1 MSRVG
6 GRVPDGIAPHPA
18 ETLAEFKDSFFY
30 GTRSNLNAKF
40 LASLSPEEAG
50 DVIADLIAGVGHLL
64 DNGDA
69 APLIAQFIAAQQL
82 AYAPR
87 AGATER
93 FTYDDR
99 VVAPLS
105 KPLSECRVAL
115 VTSSGHFVNGD
126 DPQPFGIADMTQ
138 AEAEARIGEFLR
150 EPPTLSSIPTD
161 VAVSDIRVRHGGY
174 PIDAVRA
181 DHQVALPIG
190 HLRSLADRGRIGE
203 LVNPAYSFVGAA
215 AQLRLRDHVAPAW
228 ADMLRDHDVDLALLV
243 PV

>member
-1 MSRVG
+1 MT
-6 GRVPDGIAPHPA
+6 DDQHHDDQHHA

-30 GTRSNLNAKF
+30 GSRSNLNAKF
-40 LASLSPEEAG
+40 LASLTSQEAG
-50 DVIADLIAGVGHLL
+50 DVVADLIAGVSQLL
-64 DNGDA
+64 DDGDA
-69 APLIAQFIAAQQL
+69 ASLIGRFISAQQR

-87 AGATER
+87 DGATER
-93 FTYDDR
+93 FIYDDQ
-99 VVAPLS
+99 VFVPLS
-105 KPLSECRVAL
+105 KPVSESRVAL
-115 VTSSGHFVNGD
+115 VTSSGHFIDGD
-126 DPQPFGIADMTQ
+126 DPQPFGVEDMTQ

-190 HLRSLADRGRIGE
+190 HLRTLADRGRIGE
-203 LVNPAYSFVGAA
+203 LVDPAYSFVGAA
-215 AQLRLRDHVAPAW
+215 AQLRLRDHVAPVW

-243 PV
+243 AV